1 MSKMRLLTL
10 SCDILKMSLALI
22 EVQLLMWP
30 FICLFIRKKKTLRFL
45 KCLEMDL
52 ILSEN
57 NNKLLFPT

>member
-30 FICLFIRKKKTLRFL
+30 FICLFIRKKKNPEISKMFRNGPYSL
-45 KCLEMDL
+45 
-52 ILSEN
+52 
-57 NNKLLFPT
+57 